1 MLSASVV
8 FTSSHGSPRL
18 GCVGTPLVASLG
30 LLRWQRAEQ
39 GRRGGLGVMLA
50 HVHGHSLEEREKK
63 GWIRKMWVPSC
74 HLLYANILSESD
86 FR

>member
-8 FTSSHGSPRL
+8 FMLWVSQAGLCRD
-18 GCVGTPLVASLG
+18 PLVVSLG

-63 GWIRKMWVPSC
+63 R
-74 HLLYANILSESD
+74 
-86 FR
+86 